1 MSVFKDIV
9 KLWSSDDLLSQA
21 WDDSY
26 KMMVLS
32 NEIFTQA
39 IKYLREGENK
49 DTILAL
55 KKRDTEINLFQK
67 DVRRKVVT
75 HFAVSQDI
83 DDLPNGLVLLNMVID
98 VERVGDYTKNILDL
112 ALNHPNTIKSEDLSK
127 DLHRVEQE
135 VISRF
140 SKTLE
145 AIHTQ
150 DEEVARS
157 LMVSYKENLT
167 SISDAIVN
175 GCISGEI
182 TQGDESKTVALALYA
197 RYLKRIGAHLK
208 NITSIL
214 VNPFDAVGY
223 VLESNS

>member
-9 KLWSSDDLLSQA
+9 KLWNSDNLLAQA
-21 WDDSY
+21 WDESY
-26 KMMVLS
+26 KMMMLS

-49 DTILAL
+49 DTIKAL
-55 KKRDTEINLFQK
+55 KKRDIEINIFQR

-75 HFAVSQDI
+75 HYAISQDI
-83 DDLPNGLVLLNMVID
+83 DDLPNGLVLLNMVVD

-112 ALNHPNTIKSEDLSK
+112 ALNHSNMIKSEEFSEDLYQ
-127 DLHRVEQE
+127 VEQE

-150 DEEVARS
+150 DSDVARS
-157 LMVSYKENLT
+157 MMVSYKETLT
-167 SISDAIVN
+167 SVSDNIVN

-182 TQGDESKTVALALYA
+182 TLGDESKTVSLALYA

-208 NITSIL
+208 NITTVL

-223 VLESNS
+223 KQ

>member
-9 KLWSSDDLLSQA
+9 KLWNADDLLAQA
-21 WDDSY
+21 WDESY

-49 DTILAL
+49 DTIKAL
-55 KKRDTEINLFQK
+55 KKRDVEINNFQR
-67 DVRRKVVT
+67 DVRRKVLT
-75 HFAVSQDI
+75 HYAVSQDI
-83 DDLPNGLVLLNMVID
+83 DDLPNGLVLLNMVVD

-112 ALNHPNTIKSEDLSK
+112 ALNHPSTIRSEEFSEDL
-127 DLHRVEQE
+127 HNIEQE

-150 DEEVARS
+150 DADVARA
-157 LMVSYKENLT
+157 MMDSYKENLT
-167 SISDAIVN
+167 NISDQIVN
-175 GCISGEI
+175 GCISGKI
-182 TQGDESKTVALALYA
+182 TLGNESKTVALALYA

-208 NITSIL
+208 NITTVLI
-214 VNPFDAVGY
+214 NPFEAVGY
-223 VLESNS
+223 KQ

>member
-9 KLWSSDDLLSQA
+9 KLWNADNLLSQA
-21 WDDSY
+21 WDESY
-26 KMMVLS
+26 KMMMLS

-49 DTILAL
+49 ETIKAL
-55 KKRDTEINLFQK
+55 KKRDVEINIFQR

-75 HFAVSQDI
+75 HYAISQDI
-83 DDLPNGLVLLNMVID
+83 DDLPSGLVLLNMVVD

-112 ALNHPNTIKSEDLSK
+112 ALNHPNIIKSEEFSEDLY
-127 DLHRVEQE
+127 HVEQE

-140 SKTLE
+140 RKTLE

-150 DEEVARS
+150 DADVARS
-157 LMVSYKENLT
+157 MMLTYKETLT
-167 SISDAIVN
+167 SVSDNIVN
-175 GCISGEI
+175 GCISGKI
-182 TQGDESKTVALALYA
+182 TLGDESKTVSLALYA

-208 NITSIL
+208 NITTVLI
-214 VNPFDAVGY
+214 NPFDAVGY
-223 VLESNS
+223 KQ

>member
-9 KLWSSDDLLSQA
+9 KLWNADNLLAQA
-21 WDDSY
+21 WGESY
-26 KMMVLS
+26 KMMMLS

-39 IKYLREGENK
+39 IKYLREGENQDIIK
-49 DTILAL
+49 AL
-55 KKRDTEINLFQK
+55 KKRDVEINIFQR

-75 HFAVSQDI
+75 HYAISQDI
-83 DDLPNGLVLLNMVID
+83 DDLPNGLVLLNMVVD

-112 ALNHPNTIKSEDLSK
+112 ALNHPNIIKSEEFSEDLY
-127 DLHRVEQE
+127 HVEQE

-140 SKTLE
+140 SKTIE

-150 DEEVARS
+150 DADVARS
-157 LMVSYKENLT
+157 MMVSYKETLT
-167 SISDAIVN
+167 SISDDIVK

-182 TQGDESKTVALALYA
+182 TLGDESKTVSLALYA

-208 NITSIL
+208 NITTVL

-223 VLESNS
+223 KQ

>member
-9 KLWSSDDLLSQA
+9 KLWNADDLLSQA
-21 WDDSY
+21 WDESH

-49 DTILAL
+49 DTIKAL
-55 KKRDTEINLFQK
+55 KKRDVEINNFQR
-67 DVRRKVVT
+67 DVRRKVLT
-75 HFAVSQDI
+75 HYAVSQDI
-83 DDLPNGLVLLNMVID
+83 DDLPNGFVLLNMVVD

-112 ALNHPNTIKSEDLSK
+112 ALNHPNTIKSEEFSE
-127 DLHRVEQE
+127 DLHHVEQE
-135 VISRF
+135 VVSRF

-150 DEEVARS
+150 DADVART
-157 LMVSYKENLT
+157 MMDSYKETLT
-167 SISDAIVN
+167 SVSDQIVN

-208 NITSIL
+208 NITTIL
-214 VNPFDAVGY
+214 VNPFEAVGY
-223 VLESNS
+223 KQ

>member
-9 KLWSSDDLLSQA
+9 KLWNSDNLLAQA
-21 WDDSY
+21 WDESY
-26 KMMVLS
+26 KMMMLS

-49 DTILAL
+49 DTIKAL
-55 KKRDTEINLFQK
+55 KKRDIEINIFQR
-67 DVRRKVVT
+67 DVRKKVVT
-75 HFAVSQDI
+75 HYAISQDI
-83 DDLPNGLVLLNMVID
+83 DDLPNGLVLLNMVVD

-112 ALNHPNTIKSEDLSK
+112 ALNHSNMIKSEEFSEDLY
-127 DLHRVEQE
+127 HVEQE

-150 DEEVARS
+150 DADVARS
-157 LMVSYKENLT
+157 MMVSYKETLT
-167 SISDAIVN
+167 SVLDDIVN
-175 GCISGEI
+175 GCISGKI
-182 TQGDESKTVALALYA
+182 TLGDESKTVSLALYA

-208 NITSIL
+208 NITT
-214 VNPFDAVGY
+214 
-223 VLESNS
+223 VLI

>member
-1 MSVFKDIV
+1 MSIFREIV
-9 KLWSSDDLLSQA
+9 NLWKSEDLLSQA
-21 WDDSY
+21 WDESY
-26 KMMVLS
+26 KMMMLS

-39 IKYLREGENK
+39 IKYLREGENQDIIK
-49 DTILAL
+49 AL
-55 KKRDTEINLFQK
+55 KKRDVEINIFQR

-75 HFAVSQDI
+75 HYAISQDI
-83 DDLPNGLVLLNMVID
+83 DDLPNGLVLLNMVVD

-112 ALNHPNTIKSEDLSK
+112 ALNHPNIIKSEEFSEDLY
-127 DLHRVEQE
+127 HVEQE

-140 SKTLE
+140 GKTIE

-150 DEEVARS
+150 DANVARS
-157 LMVSYKENLT
+157 MMVSYKETLT
-167 SISDAIVN
+167 SVSDDIVN

-182 TQGDESKTVALALYA
+182 TLGDESKTVSLALYA

-208 NITSIL
+208 NITTVL

-223 VLESNS
+223 KK

>member
-9 KLWSSDDLLSQA
+9 KLWNADDLLSQA
-21 WDDSY
+21 WDESY
-26 KMMVLS
+26 KMMMLS

-49 DTILAL
+49 DTIKTL
-55 KKRDTEINLFQK
+55 KKRDVEINIFQR

-75 HFAVSQDI
+75 HYAISQDI
-83 DDLPNGLVLLNMVID
+83 DDLPNGLVLLNMVVD
-98 VERVGDYTKNILDL
+98 VERLGDYTKNILDL
-112 ALNHPNTIKSEDLSK
+112 ALNHPNIIKSEEFSEDLY
-127 DLHRVEQE
+127 HVEQE

-150 DEEVARS
+150 DEDVARAM
-157 LMVSYKENLT
+157 MVSYKETLT
-167 SISDAIVN
+167 GVSDNIVN

-182 TQGDESKTVALALYA
+182 TLGDESKTVSLALYA

-208 NITSIL
+208 NITTVLI
-214 VNPFDAVGY
+214 NPFDAVGY
-223 VLESNS
+223 RQ

>member
-1 MSVFKDIV
+1 MSIFREIV
-9 KLWSSDDLLSQA
+9 NLWKSEDLLSQA
-21 WDDSY
+21 WNESY
-26 KMMVLS
+26 KMMMLS

-49 DTILAL
+49 DIIKAL
-55 KKRDTEINLFQK
+55 KKRDIEINIFQR

-75 HFAVSQDI
+75 HYAISQDI
-83 DDLPNGLVLLNMVID
+83 DDLPNGLVLLNMVVD

-112 ALNHPNTIKSEDLSK
+112 ALNHPNIIKSEEFSEDLY
-127 DLHRVEQE
+127 HVEQE

-150 DEEVARS
+150 DADVAQK
-157 LMVSYKENLT
+157 LLANYKTTLT
-167 SISDAIVN
+167 SISDTIVN

-182 TQGDESKTVALALYA
+182 SLGDESKTVALALYA

-208 NITSIL
+208 NITTVL

-223 VLESNS
+223 KK

>member
-1 MSVFKDIV
+1 MSIFREIV
-9 KLWSSDDLLSQA
+9 NLWKSEDLLSQA
-21 WDDSY
+21 WDESY
-26 KMMVLS
+26 KMMMLS

-39 IKYLREGENK
+39 IKYLREGENQDIIK
-49 DTILAL
+49 AL
-55 KKRDTEINLFQK
+55 KKRDVEINIFQR

-75 HFAVSQDI
+75 HYAISQDI
-83 DDLPNGLVLLNMVID
+83 DDLPNGLVLLNMVVD

-112 ALNHPNTIKSEDLSK
+112 ALNHPNIIKSEEFSEDLY
-127 DLHRVEQE
+127 HVEQE

-150 DEEVARS
+150 DADVARS
-157 LMVSYKENLT
+157 MMVSYKETLT
-167 SISDAIVN
+167 SISDDIVN

-182 TQGDESKTVALALYA
+182 TLGDESKTVALALYA

-208 NITSIL
+208 NITTVL

-223 VLESNS
+223 KK

>member
-9 KLWSSDDLLSQA
+9 KLWNADNLLSQA
-21 WDDSY
+21 WDESY
-26 KMMVLS
+26 KMMMLS

-39 IKYLREGENK
+39 IKYLREGGNK
-49 DTILAL
+49 ETIKSL
-55 KKRDTEINLFQK
+55 KKRDVEINIFQR

-75 HFAVSQDI
+75 HYAISQDI
-83 DDLPNGLVLLNMVID
+83 DDLPSGLVLLNMVVD

-112 ALNHPNTIKSEDLSK
+112 ALNHPNIIKSEEFSEDLY
-127 DLHRVEQE
+127 HVEQE

-140 SKTLE
+140 RKTLE

-150 DEEVARS
+150 DADVARS
-157 LMVSYKENLT
+157 MMLTYKETLT
-167 SISDAIVN
+167 SVSDNIVN

-182 TQGDESKTVALALYA
+182 TLGDESKTVSLALYA

-208 NITSIL
+208 NITTVLI
-214 VNPFDAVGY
+214 NPFDAVGY
-223 VLESNS
+223 KQ

>member
-9 KLWSSDDLLSQA
+9 TLWNSDDLLSQA
-21 WDDSY
+21 WDESY

-49 DTILAL
+49 DTIKAL
-55 KKRDTEINLFQK
+55 KKRDVEINTFQK

-75 HFAVSQDI
+75 HYAISQDI
-83 DDLPNGLVLLNMVID
+83 DDLPNGLVLLNMVVD

-112 ALNHPNTIKSEDLSK
+112 ALNHPNTIRSEDYSEA
-127 DLHRVEQE
+127 LHHVEQK

-150 DEEVARS
+150 DVEVARS
-157 LMVSYKENLT
+157 MMDSYKETLT
-167 SISDAIVN
+167 GVSDDIVN
-175 GCISGEI
+175 GCISGKI
-182 TQGDESKTVALALYA
+182 TLGNESKTVALALYA

-208 NITSIL
+208 NITTVL
-214 VNPFDAVGY
+214 VNPFEAVGY
-223 VLESNS
+223 KQ

>member
-9 KLWSSDDLLSQA
+9 KLWGSGDLLSQA
-21 WDDSY
+21 WDESY
-26 KMMVLS
+26 KMMMLS

-49 DTILAL
+49 DTIKAL
-55 KKRDTEINLFQK
+55 KKRDIEINIFQR

-75 HFAVSQDI
+75 HYAVSQDI
-83 DDLPNGLVLLNMVID
+83 NDLPNGLVLLNMVVD

-112 ALNHPNTIKSEDLSK
+112 ALNHPNTIRSEDFSEDL
-127 DLHRVEQE
+127 HHVENE
-135 VISRF
+135 VIERF
-140 SKTLE
+140 RKTLE

-150 DEEVARS
+150 DADVARS
-157 LMVSYKENLT
+157 LMKTYKETLT
-167 SISDAIVN
+167 NVSDTIVN

-182 TQGDESKTVALALYA
+182 RLGDECQTVALALYA

-208 NITSIL
+208 NITTVL

-223 VLESNS
+223 KQ